1 MGSGRY
7 KGDVMSYGK
16 QRSCMHWQAEC
27 VWITQWPHCIR
38 IQCFTFWIL
47 VQDMELTGKKGGSVR
62 LSISK
67 SLSEQQLPA
76 KNPQGLDKL
85 QHPHMGNVGFSLDHI
100 FQGMGDNLLVIAKM
114 ISGCVGIPFINSES
128 HPKHPISSFPP
139 SSWSRKRK
147 FGHLSR
153 TSPTFASSTF

>member
-1 MGSGRY
+1 
-7 KGDVMSYGK
+7 
-16 QRSCMHWQAEC
+16 
-27 VWITQWPHCIR
+27 
-38 IQCFTFWIL
+38 
-47 VQDMELTGKKGGSVR
+47 MELTGKKGGSVR

-139 SSWSRKRK
+139 SS
-147 FGHLSR
+147 
-153 TSPTFASSTF
+153 